1 MNNMT
6 QKIINDG
13 SETRRAKYN
22 MITVIIGTA
31 VLLTIKG
38 ISVEYIDADGLLR
51 ENFFLVP
58 CGFLCLFCGSAA
70 LLSAGICSVIAGIK
84 KL

>member
-6 QKIINDG
+6 QKMINDG
-13 SETRRAKYN
+13 IETRRAKYN

-31 VLLTIKG
+31 MLLIIKG
-38 ISVEYIDADGLLR
+38 ISVEYIDADGILR
-51 ENFFLVP
+51 ENFFLAP

-70 LLSAGICSVIAGIK
+70 LRSAGIRSVIAGIK